1 MDVEVSQLT
10 DSVWL
15 YKVGIVNY
23 YLYKGEKV
31 VLYEAGLSCT
41 ASKLLE
47 ELDVAPD
54 YLIVPH
60 SHFDHVC
67 GVSLIAEMYPEV
79 KVVAHEK
86 VKGLTS
92 KEKVLKAW
100 ASDDLQLCK
109 NYFGVEEE
117 VDVSK
122 IRIDLVVKEKDKVSD
137 IEILET
143 PGHSPDCISAYLR
156 KENVL
161 LVSDSLGFPLSSGK
175 ILPMFFYN
183 FDEYYESMK
192 RIEGIKPYVLGLAHN
207 KCLIGGDCDTF
218 IESAISETITVYK
231 TLKSDIDDEEVFRQI
246 YVDEIAKY
254 PEMTM
259 RATAKLLRKRA
270 LDSDLTL

>member
-60 SHFDHVC
+60 GHFDHVC

-86 VKGLTS
+86 VKDIAS

-109 NYFGVEEE
+109 NYFGIEEE
-117 VDVSK
+117 VDISK
-122 IRIDLVVKEKDKVSD
+122 IRIDLAVKEKDKVSD
-137 IEILET
+137 IEIMET

-207 KCLIGGDCDTF
+207 KCLKGENCDTF
-218 IESAISETITVYK
+218 VENAISETITVYK
-231 TLKSDIDDEEVFRQI
+231 TLKSDISDEEVFRQI
-246 YVDEIAKY
+246 YIDEIASY

-259 RATAKLLRKRA
+259 RVTAKLLRKRA
-270 LDSDLTL
+270 IDSDIVL

>member
-1 MDVEVSQLT
+1 LQLT

-23 YLYKGEKV
+23 YLYKGDKV

-47 ELDVAPD
+47 ELDVAPE
-54 YLIVPH
+54 YVIVPH

-67 GVSLIAEMYPEV
+67 GVSLIVEMYPDV

-86 VKGLTS
+86 VGGLVT
-92 KEKVLKAW
+92 KEKVLKSW
-100 ASDDLQLCK
+100 VSDDMQLCK
-109 NYFGVEEE
+109 NYYK
-117 VDVSK
+117 VDGDVDLSK
-122 IRIDLVVKEKDKVSD
+122 IRVDITVKENDKISD
-137 IEILET
+137 LEVLET
-143 PGHSPDCISAYLR
+143 PGHSPDCISVYLR

-192 RIEGIKPYVLGLAHN
+192 KIESIKPYVLGLAHN
-207 KCLIGGDCDTF
+207 KYIIGDDCDRF
-218 IESAISETITVYK
+218 VEKAISETVALYK
-231 TLKSDIDDEEVFRQI
+231 TLKSDVDEEEVFKQI
-246 YVDEIAKY
+246 YVDEISYY
-254 PEMTM
+254 PEATM
-259 RATAKLLRKRA
+259 RATAKLLKKRA
-270 LDSDLTL
+270 LDSELML

>member
-1 MDVEVSQLT
+1 MNVEVAQLT
-10 DSVWL
+10 DSFWL
-15 YKVGIVNY
+15 YKVGIINY

-47 ELDVAPD
+47 ELDTEPD
-54 YLIVPH
+54 YIIIPH

-67 GVSLIAEMYPEV
+67 GVSLIVEMYPEV

-86 VKGLTS
+86 LSNLVS
-92 KEKVLKAW
+92 KEKVLNAW
-100 ASDDLQLCK
+100 AADNMQLCK
-109 NYFGVEEE
+109 NLYGLDEE

-122 IRIDLVVKEKDKVSD
+122 IRIDVSVREKDKIAD
-137 IEILET
+137 IEIMET
-143 PGHSPDCISAYLR
+143 PGHSPDCISAYFR

-183 FDEYYESMK
+183 FDEYYENMK
-192 RIEGIKPYVLGLAHN
+192 KIEGIKPYVLGLAHN
-207 KCLIGGDCDTF
+207 KCLIGEDCDKF
-218 IESAISETITVYK
+218 VENAISETITLYK
-231 TLKSDIDDEEVFRQI
+231 SLKSDISEEEVFKQI

-254 PEMTM
+254 PEATM
-259 RATAKLLRKRA
+259 RATAKLLKKRA
-270 LDSDLTL
+270 MESDLIL